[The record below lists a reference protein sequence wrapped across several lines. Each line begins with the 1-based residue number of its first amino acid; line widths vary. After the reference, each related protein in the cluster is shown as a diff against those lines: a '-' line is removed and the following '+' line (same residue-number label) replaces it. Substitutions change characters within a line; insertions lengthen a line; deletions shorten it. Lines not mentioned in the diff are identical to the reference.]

1 MSHLNHVWENLSVI
15 SMDDSIDT
23 VLDLN
28 QIGNATVEEYNNF
41 MILHNLTH
49 QLNGTYN
56 DNFMNASMFD
66 DDDDVVSLI
75 DDDGSDADSMPTI
88 EWNGSVTVVTQE
100 HVEPIDII
108 VVEHAYSVI
117 AGVVYVHD
125 E

>member
-1 MSHLNHVWENLSVI
+1 
-15 SMDDSIDT
+15 
-23 VLDLN
+23 
-28 QIGNATVEEYNNF
+28 
-41 MILHNLTH
+41 
-49 QLNGTYN
+49 
-56 DNFMNASMFD
+56 MNASMFD

-75 DDDGSDADSMPTI
+75 DDDDSDADSMPTI

-108 VVEHAYSVI
+108 VVEHAYSII

>member
-56 DNFMNASMFD
+56 DNVMNASMFD

-75 DDDGSDADSMPTI
+75 DDDDSDADSMPTI

-108 VVEHAYSVI
+108 VVEHAYSII